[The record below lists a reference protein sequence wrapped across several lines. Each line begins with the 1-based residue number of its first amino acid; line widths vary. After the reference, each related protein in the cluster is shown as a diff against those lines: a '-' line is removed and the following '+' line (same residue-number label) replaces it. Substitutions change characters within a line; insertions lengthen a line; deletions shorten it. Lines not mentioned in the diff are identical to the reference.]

1 MPDSIPP
8 QTQIGCV
15 HLTVRDIA
23 RQVEYYERSIGLR
36 ARSRDGAVQLG
47 AGGEALLTLWENPQA
62 IRSRRTTGL
71 FHFAIL
77 LPSRPSLARTLAH
90 LIQTKTPIAG
100 ASDHGVSEALYLSD
114 PEGNGIEIYRDR
126 PREEWPREGDGY
138 RMTVDPLD
146 GERLLAEAGGAPD
159 RGGELPPETRM
170 GHIHL
175 HVRAIDEAR
184 EFYVGVLGFQETAR
198 MGTSALFVSA
208 GGYHHHVG
216 LNTWN
221 GVGAPAPPAGS
232 QGLRR
237 YEVLL
242 PDETEIERV
251 ASRLRGA
258 GITME
263 RGDEGL
269 ETADPSGNRIMLR
282 RGSGG

>member
-1 MPDSIPP
+1 MPDSISP
-8 QTQIGCV
+8 QTRIGCV

-23 RQVEYYERSIGLR
+23 RQVEYYERRIGLR
-36 ARSRDGAVQLG
+36 VRSRDGAVQLG
-47 AGGEALLTLWENPQA
+47 AGGEALLTLRENPKA
-62 IRSRRTTGL
+62 TRPRRTTGL

-77 LPSRPSLARTLAH
+77 LPSRPWLARTLTD
-90 LIQTKTPIAG
+90 LIRTETPIAG

-126 PREEWPREGDGY
+126 PREEWPRDGDGY
-138 RMTVDPLD
+138 RMKTDPLD
-146 GERLLAEAGGAPD
+146 GPGLLAEAQGAPD
-159 RGGELPPETRM
+159 GGGELPPETRI

-184 EFYVGVLGFQETAR
+184 QFYVDVLGFQETAR

-221 GVGAPAPPAGS
+221 GVGAPAPRAGS

-242 PDETEIERV
+242 PDEAEVERV
-251 ASRLRGA
+251 ASRLRNA
-258 GITME
+258 GIAVE

-269 ETADPSGNRIMLR
+269 ETADPSGNQIVLR
-282 RGSGG
+282 RGPS

>member
-1 MPDSIPP
+1 MPDSISP
-8 QTQIGCV
+8 QTRIGCV
-15 HLTVRDIA
+15 HLTVGDLT
-23 RQVEYYERSIGLR
+23 RQVEYYERRIGLR
-36 ARSRDGAVQLG
+36 ARSRDGAAQLG
-47 AGGEALLTLWENPQA
+47 AGGEALLTLWENRQA
-62 IRSRRTTGL
+62 TRPRRTTGL

-77 LPSRPSLARTLAH
+77 LPSRPWLARTLAH
-90 LIQTKTPIAG
+90 LIRTETPIAG

-138 RMTVDPLD
+138 RMKTDPLD
-146 GERLLAEAGGAPD
+146 GAGLLAEAGDAPD
-159 RGGELPPETRM
+159 RGGELPSETRM

-184 EFYVGVLGFQETAR
+184 QFYVGVLGFQETAR

-221 GVGAPAPPAGS
+221 GAGAPAPPSGS

-237 YEVLL
+237 YEMVL
-242 PDETEIERV
+242 PDETEIDRV

-269 ETADPSGNRIMLR
+269 ETADPSGNRIVLR
-282 RGSGG
+282 RGPGS